1 MNQCHC
7 YLILIFS
14 YESFILLLMEAWVG
28 LLDVTE
34 SVALVLVRVLT
45 VETFVRLSTSVDVR
59 VIS

>member
-1 MNQCHC
+1 
-7 YLILIFS
+7 
-14 YESFILLLMEAWVG
+14 MEAWVG

-34 SVALVLVRVLT
+34 SVALALVSVLT

>member
-34 SVALVLVRVLT
+34 SVAHVGHGNGFLR
-45 VETFVRLSTSVDVR
+45 FGS
-59 VIS
+59 